1 MKTHRHPIRALP
13 LPLAL
18 TLWALLTLP
27 AAAME
32 RGTSPAGVAYVS
44 GGVSHEE
51 QQALQTQRPAYS
63 FWLTTAARR
72 TGAHLAGV
80 RVRIREA
87 DSKRLVLEH
96 VMDGPWLFAAL
107 PLGRYEVEA
116 ILHAEDQGRIE
127 VQRGI
132 TTIHAADH
140 HQMLLYF
147 TTSDEVGDDTKA
159 LPGNAS
165 AEPKR

>member
-1 MKTHRHPIRALP
+1 MKTHPLIRALP
-13 LPLAL
+13 LALLLLAGLAL
-18 TLWALLTLP
+18 PVAALQ
-27 AAAME
+27 
-32 RGTSPAGVAYVS
+32 RGTSAAGVEYAS

-51 QQALQTQRPAYS
+51 QLALHAERLNHS

-80 RVRIREA
+80 RVRIRETG
-87 DSKRLVLEH
+87 SNRLVLEH

-116 ILHAEDQGRIE
+116 ILHAEDLGRIE

-132 TTIHAADH
+132 TTIHAGDH

-147 TTSDEVGDDTKA
+147 STSDEVGEDTKPM
-159 LPGNAS
+159 PGNPYDG
-165 AEPKR
+165 PKR